1 MGRRCAADSNRLSRP
16 PSGWYIHCHT
26 SAIATPDAT
35 YGRKNIAWIA
45 RAPQERRSSA
55 SATPSARVI
64 DTGTYSTYSA
74 VLRSEIH
81 TSGSRTI
88 AAKLA
93 RPTNG
98 SAGSARLQRCNDRY
112 RANRTGAT
120 EKTARWSAEGVRNP
134 HAATV
139 SRSRCGRAASRSAH
153 AASATASGPNNAKP
167 SVTASHPAVAASPGG
182 ARSSAQRPG
191 PRRTATTARGAPAT
205 VCRHASPPA
214 LSPPAASSAPRAIAA
229 SVASDVRVAGRRATA
244 S

>member
-1 MGRRCAADSNRLSRP
+1 LVSSLCVCLFCVLFLFNDTTNTEIYTLSL
-16 PSGWYIHCHT
+16 H
-26 SAIATPDAT
+26 DALPIW
-35 YGRKNIAWIA
+35 KNIAWIA

-139 SRSRCGRAASRSAH
+139 SRSRCGRAASRPAH
-153 AASATASGPNNAKP
+153 AASA
-167 SVTASHPAVAASPGG
+167 AAS
-182 ARSSAQRPG
+182 RPKN
-191 PRRTATTARGAPAT
+191 APPDA
-205 VCRHASPPA
+205 
-214 LSPPAASSAPRAIAA
+214 
-229 SVASDVRVAGRRATA
+229 
-244 S
+244 